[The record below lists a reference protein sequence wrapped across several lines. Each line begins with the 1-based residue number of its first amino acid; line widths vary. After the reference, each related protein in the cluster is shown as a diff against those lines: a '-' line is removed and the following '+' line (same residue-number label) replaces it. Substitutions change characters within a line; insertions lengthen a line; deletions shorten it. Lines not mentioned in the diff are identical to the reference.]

1 MYQKFQD
8 LLNLHNISAY
18 KVSKD
23 TGVATASAFI
33 LLRIF
38 AGISRFRYS
47 HVLPVKFD
55 LLTVLRTL

>member
-47 HVLPVKFD
+47 HVTPS
-55 LLTVLRTL
+55 